1 MSGEQRCRCMAQ
13 SSSGSKTPVLLH
25 RSQRLQSNPSRTEF
39 KANTWILAA
48 HCCCLM
54 HAAIPMTCSPS
65 STLLLP
71 TTAERGPP
79 AAPQTKGNGFINRPR
94 ESSARRPPLPLLFQH
109 EFITAPGWAQASL
122 PGLAALLPLA
132 LWRTPAAPAPTD
144 GIRNAEPRVPS
155 IKPLAS
161 M

>member
-25 RSQRLQSNPSRTEF
+25 RSQRFQSSPSRTEF

-54 HAAIPMTCSPS
+54 HAAIPMTRSPS
-65 STLLLP
+65 SKLLLP

-79 AAPQTKGNGFINRPR
+79 AAPQVKGNGFINRPR

-122 PGLAALLPLA
+122 PGLAALLPA
-132 LWRTPAAPAPTD
+132 GSVEDTCSSCSHRWHQKCRAT
-144 GIRNAEPRVPS
+144 S
-155 IKPLAS
+155 PLN
-161 M
+161 